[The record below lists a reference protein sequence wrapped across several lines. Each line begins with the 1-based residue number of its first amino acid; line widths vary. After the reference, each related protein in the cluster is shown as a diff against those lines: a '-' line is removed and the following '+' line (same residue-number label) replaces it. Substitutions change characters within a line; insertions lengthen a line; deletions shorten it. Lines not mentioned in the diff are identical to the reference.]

1 MNTRKKPSW
10 LTTAKYVPHGEN
22 ANSLTLFALASF
34 INISM
39 LREEGNDDELEEVVG
54 AFEDADAELVV
65 FVDEEFDNET
75 KGELVVLPI
84 VILRTGFLAT

>member
-1 MNTRKKPSW
+1 
-10 LTTAKYVPHGEN
+10 
-22 ANSLTLFALASF
+22 
-34 INISM
+34 M

>member
-1 MNTRKKPSW
+1 
-10 LTTAKYVPHGEN
+10 
-22 ANSLTLFALASF
+22 
-34 INISM
+34 M

-54 AFEDADAELVV
+54 AFEDADAELFV
-65 FVDEEFDNET
+65 FVDEFDNET

>member
-54 AFEDADAELVV
+54 AFEDADAELFV
-65 FVDEEFDNET
+65 FVDEFDNET